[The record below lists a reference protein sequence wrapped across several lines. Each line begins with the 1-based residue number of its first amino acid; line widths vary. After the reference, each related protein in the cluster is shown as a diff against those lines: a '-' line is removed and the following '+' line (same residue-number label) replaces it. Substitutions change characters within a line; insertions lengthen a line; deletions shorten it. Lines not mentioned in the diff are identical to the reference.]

1 MDKDSSKPAASSAS
15 TTLCSPPRTRSRGSD
30 DCVGATKVTGRRTN
44 GTENNNALAQSST
57 VDDVVASPSQQSKKK
72 KPKHEHDVSNATIS
86 NVAPSTIAANTPTYR
101 PPLQPLQTRATKS
114 CLSLSNPSS
123 PLRTVLSPLA
133 ATSAASTHRVAKTP
147 VGGGSFKSEEHDVSN
162 PAPTTCQ
169 TFSIIGVG
177 DGRNSKQITNVI
189 HLLRG
194 LSAKV
199 PLAPVAY
206 NPIVAKENETFY
218 PFDKGRKKKSNAAK
232 SMMAQVTRLGKLHE
246 LTFNGKDSF
255 ERRWNRLRMEMKL
268 KGILVS
274 SLGNSNHRFSLVCAQ
289 PKDQRIA
296 TTHKQTID
304 SGCFLHCNVC
314 DTLTRAT
321 HYCSGK
327 FALTA
332 EERAINNFNGGMYS
346 AGFLDHSE
354 SCELYK
360 KTCPCNKT
368 FLGLLA
374 EGLSMRAVTNHM
386 KQCTGG
392 VPDADA
398 LVVELRCFH
407 DEFGM
412 QTKPIL
418 SGGQIGRGRG
428 WNVTR
433 EGRLCKHLTRV
444 RKGEIPTN
452 DKQKQQFMNLGE
464 ELKLKSRGLAVAG
477 LQFRYGEI
485 AIFAGSS
492 SASEKAFKMLK
503 RFKSGAHA
511 KKFRAKKDTNEE
523 WAGLT
528 IHSATTNL
536 NGWITT
542 KEAIQAKKAWFGSN
556 AYKTAK
562 NSGSGRWP
570 KKK

>member
-15 TTLCSPPRTRSRGSD
+15 TTPCSPPRTRSRGSD
-30 DCVGATKVTGRRTN
+30 DGVGATKVTGRRSRN
-44 GTENNNALAQSST
+44 GGRENNNNALAQSST
-57 VDDVVASPSQQSKKK
+57 VDDFVASPSSSPSPSKKK
-72 KPKHEHDVSNATIS
+72 SKHEHDDNNATDISNAAS
-86 NVAPSTIAANTPTYR
+86 STIAAANTPTCR
-101 PPLQPLQTRATKS
+101 PPLQPLRTSATT
-114 CLSLSNPSS
+114 S
-123 PLRTVLSPLA
+123 PLRNLRSPLA
-133 ATSAASTHRVAKTP
+133 ATSAASPHIAATGA

-162 PAPTTCQ
+162 PAPTTGQ

-177 DGRNSKQITNVI
+177 DGRNSKQITNVM

-218 PFDKGRKKKSNAAK
+218 PFDKARKKRSWKVIE
-232 SMMAQVTRLGKLHE
+232 MMAQVTKGKKHE

-268 KGILVS
+268 KGILLS
-274 SLGNSNHRFSLVCAQ
+274 SLGEFNSRFSLVCAQ

-296 TTHKQTID
+296 TTHTQTIT
-304 SGCFLHCNVC
+304 SGCFLHCEEC
-314 DTLTRAT
+314 GSLTRALAC
-321 HYCSGK
+321 CSGK
-327 FALTA
+327 FAFTA
-332 EERAINNFNGGMYS
+332 DERAINNFSGCMN
-346 AGFLDHSE
+346 AKLLRDHSE
-354 SCELYK
+354 RTCELYK

-374 EGLSMRAVTNHM
+374 EGQSIRFVTNHM
-386 KQCTGG
+386 KLCTGG
-392 VPDADA
+392 VPDADT
-398 LVVELRCFH
+398 LFIELQCFH

-412 QTKPIL
+412 QTKPIMPR
-418 SGGQIGRGRG
+418 SSRGEIGRGRG
-428 WNVTR
+428 WNITR
-433 EGRLCKHLTRV
+433 ETRLCNHLTRA
-444 RKGEIPTN
+444 RSGEIPTT
-452 DKQKQQFMNLGE
+452 DEQKQQFMNLGE
-464 ELKLKSRGLAVAG
+464 ELKPKSGGSAVAG

-485 AIFAGSS
+485 AIYAG
-492 SASEKAFKMLK
+492 AGIVSEKAFKTLK

-511 KKFRAKKDTNEE
+511 KNFRAKKDTNEE

-542 KEAIQAKKAWFGSN
+542 KEAIQAKEAWLGSN
-556 AYKTAK
+556 AYKTA
-562 NSGSGRWP
+562 
-570 KKK
+570 